1 MADRIAIKGFWTA
14 AAIRALR
21 TFAQGMIGAI
31 GTSAV
36 GVTQVDWLGAAS
48 IGLTAAIISIL
59 MALAGLPEVDD
70 GRDEEEAE
78 E

>member
-1 MADRIAIKGFWTA
+1 MADRLAIKGFWTA
-14 AAIRALR
+14 AGIRALR

-48 IGLTAAIISIL
+48 IGLTAAIVSIL
-59 MALAGLPEVDD
+59 MALAGLPEVDELPSPPED
-70 GRDEEEAE
+70 GE
-78 E
+78 